1 MKMMRIL
8 RAKWVLACDENFKIL
23 KEGAIVFDKKI
34 IEVCA
39 FASAVRKY
47 PQAEIL
53 DFSGDIAMPAFIN
66 PHVHLEFSA
75 NKGTLRYGDFLDWL
89 GSVIASRQQLDAA
102 ARGRLI
108 LEQIA
113 AMMRSG
119 VGTIGEISSFGGEAE
134 ACAKS
139 GIRTVF
145 FNEILGASKDAAAE
159 NISKFKERFE
169 RSKALASSLFIPAVS
184 VHSPYSTHPQITE
197 FATKLARENGLA
209 ISTHFMESAYERQW
223 LRMGRGKF
231 KAWLAKFN
239 PSPAPFYSPQS
250 FVVHFSGLRTLFTH
264 CVWVDDF
271 SIFDPKLHSI
281 THCARSNRLLSK
293 KRLSFKK
300 LLASGLNYNIATDG
314 LSSNFSLSFL
324 DELRANLM
332 MHDELGLAELARA
345 LLLGA
350 TRNAAAALGLNLGE
364 LKAGK
369 LADIAVFEG
378 IECDEDQLPLQLI
391 LQSKNAKSLFIE
403 GMKCNF

>member
-1 MKMMRIL
+1 MRIL

-23 KEGAIVFDKKI
+23 KDGAIIFDEKI

-39 FASAVRKY
+39 FESAARKY

-75 NKGTLRYGDFLDWL
+75 NKGMLRYGDFLDWL
-89 GSVIASRQQLDAA
+89 GSVIASRQELDAA

-134 ACAKS
+134 ACAQS

-159 NISKFKERFE
+159 NILKFKQRFE

-184 VHSPYSTHPQITE
+184 VHSPYSAHPQITE

-209 ISTHFMESAYERQW
+209 ISTHFMESAYEQQW
-223 LRMGRGKF
+223 LRTGRGKL
-231 KAWLAKFN
+231 KTWLAKFN
-239 PSPAPFYSPQS
+239 PTPAPFYSPQS
-250 FVVHFSGLRTLFTH
+250 FVAHFSGLRTLFTH

-293 KRLSFKK
+293 KRLSFKN

-350 TRNAAAALGLNLGE
+350 TRNAAAALGLSLGE

-378 IECDEDQLPLQLI
+378 IECEQSQLPLQLI

>member
-1 MKMMRIL
+1 MRIL
-8 RAKWVLACDENFKIL
+8 RAKWVLVCDENFKIL
-23 KEGAIVFDKKI
+23 KDGAIVFDEKI

-75 NKGTLRYGDFLDWL
+75 NKGTLRYGDFLGWL

-108 LEQIA
+108 TEQIA

-134 ACAKS
+134 SCAQS

-159 NISKFKERFE
+159 NILKFKQRFE

-197 FATKLARENGLA
+197 FATRLTRENGLA
-209 ISTHFMESAYERQW
+209 ISTHFMESSYERQW
-223 LRMGRGKF
+223 LRTGRGKL
-231 KAWLAKFN
+231 KTWLAKFN
-239 PSPAPFYSPQS
+239 PAAAPFYSPQS
-250 FVVHFSGLRTLFTH
+250 FVAHFSGLRTLFTH

-293 KRLSFKK
+293 KQLSFKK

-350 TRNAAAALGLNLGE
+350 TRNTAAALGLNLGE

-378 IECDEDQLPLQLI
+378 IECEQSQLALQLI

>member
-1 MKMMRIL
+1 MRIL
-8 RAKWVLACDENFKIL
+8 RAKWVLVCDENFKIL
-23 KEGAIVFDKKI
+23 KDGAIVFGEKI
-34 IEVCA
+34 IEVCS
-39 FASAVRKY
+39 FASAARKY

-102 ARGRLI
+102 ARGRLT

-134 ACAKS
+134 ACAQS

-159 NISKFKERFE
+159 NILKFKQRFE
-169 RSKALASSLFIPAVS
+169 RAKALASSLFIPAVS
-184 VHSPYSTHPQITE
+184 VHSPYSAHPQITK
-197 FATKLARENGLA
+197 FATKLARENGLV

-223 LRMGRGKF
+223 LRTGRGKL
-231 KAWLAKFN
+231 KTWLAKFN
-239 PSPAPFYSPQS
+239 PAPAPFYSPQS
-250 FVVHFSGLRTLFTH
+250 FVAHFSGLRTLFTH

-332 MHDELGLAELARA
+332 MHDELDLAELARS
-345 LLLGA
+345 LILGA
-350 TRNAAAALGLNLGE
+350 TKNAAAALGLNLGE

-378 IECDEDQLPLQLI
+378 IECDEAQLVLQLI

>member
-1 MKMMRIL
+1 MRIL
-8 RAKWVLACDENFKIL
+8 RAKWVLSCDENFKIL
-23 KEGAIVFDKKI
+23 KDGAIVFDEKI
-34 IEVCA
+34 IEVCG
-39 FASAVRKY
+39 FASAARKY

-75 NKGTLRYGDFLDWL
+75 NKGTLCYGDFLEWL

-108 LEQIA
+108 AEQII

-134 ACAKS
+134 ACAQS

-159 NISKFKERFE
+159 NILKFKQRFE

-197 FATKLARENGLA
+197 FATRLARENGLA
-209 ISTHFMESAYERQW
+209 ISTHFMESSYERQW
-223 LRMGRGKF
+223 LRAGRGKL
-231 KAWLAKFN
+231 KTWLSKFN

-250 FVVHFSGLRTLFTH
+250 FVAHFSGLRTLFTH

-293 KRLSFKK
+293 KQLSFKK

-345 LLLGA
+345 LILGA
-350 TRNAAAALGLNLGE
+350 TRNAAAALGLSLGE

-369 LADIAVFEG
+369 LADITVFEG
-378 IECDEDQLPLQLI
+378 IECEQSQLPLQLI

>member
-1 MKMMRIL
+1 MRVL
-8 RAKWVLACDENFKIL
+8 RAKWVLVCDENFKIL

-39 FASAVRKY
+39 FASAARKY

-89 GSVIASRQQLDAA
+89 DSVIASRQQLDAA

-134 ACAKS
+134 ACAQS

-159 NISKFKERFE
+159 NIVKFKKRFE
-169 RSKALASSLFIPAVS
+169 RAKALASSLFIPAVS
-184 VHSPYSTHPQITE
+184 VHSPYSAHPQITK

-223 LRMGRGKF
+223 LCMGRGKF
-231 KAWLAKFN
+231 KTWLAKFN
-239 PSPAPFYSPQS
+239 PTPAPFYSPQS
-250 FVVHFSGLRTLFTH
+250 FVAHFSGLRTLFTH

-332 MHDELGLAELARA
+332 IHDELGLAELARV
-345 LLLGA
+345 LILGA

-378 IECDEDQLPLQLI
+378 IECEQSQLPLQLI

>member
-1 MKMMRIL
+1 MRIL
-8 RAKWVLACDENFKIL
+8 RAKWVLVCDENFKIL
-23 KEGAIVFDKKI
+23 KDGAIVFDKKI
-34 IEVCA
+34 IEVCT
-39 FASAVRKY
+39 FASAARKY

-108 LEQIA
+108 AEQIA

-134 ACAKS
+134 ACAQS

-159 NISKFKERFE
+159 NILKFKQRFE

-184 VHSPYSTHPQITE
+184 VHSPYSAHPQITE
-197 FATKLARENGLA
+197 FATKFARENGLA

-223 LRMGRGKF
+223 LRTGRGKF

-239 PSPAPFYSPQS
+239 PAPAPFYSPQS
-250 FVVHFSGLRTLFTH
+250 FVAHFSGLCTLFTH

-293 KRLSFKK
+293 KQLSFKK

-345 LLLGA
+345 LILGA
-350 TRNAAAALGLNLGE
+350 TKNAAAALGLNLGE

-378 IECDEDQLPLQLI
+378 IECEQSQLALQLI

>member
-1 MKMMRIL
+1 MRIL

-34 IEVCA
+34 IEVRS
-39 FASAVRKY
+39 FASAARKY

-66 PHVHLEFSA
+66 SHVHLEFSA

-102 ARGRLI
+102 ARGRLT

-134 ACAKS
+134 ACAQS

-145 FNEILGASKDAAAE
+145 FNEILGASKDATAE
-159 NISKFKERFE
+159 NILKFRQRFE

-197 FATKLARENGLA
+197 FATRLARENGLA

-223 LRMGRGKF
+223 LRAGRGKF
-231 KAWLAKFN
+231 KAWLSKFN
-239 PSPAPFYSPQS
+239 PAPAPFYSPQS
-250 FVVHFSGLRTLFTH
+250 FVAHFSGLRTLFTH

-271 SIFDPKLHSI
+271 GIFDPKLHSI

-378 IECDEDQLPLQLI
+378 IECEQSQLALQLI

>member
-1 MKMMRIL
+1 MRIL

-39 FASAVRKY
+39 FARAARKY

-108 LEQIA
+108 AEQIA

-134 ACAKS
+134 ACAQS

-159 NISKFKERFE
+159 NILKFKQRFE
-169 RSKALASSLFIPAVS
+169 RAKALASSLFIPAVS
-184 VHSPYSTHPQITE
+184 VHSPYSAHPQITK
-197 FATKLARENGLA
+197 FATKLARENGLV

-223 LRMGRGKF
+223 LRTGRGKL
-231 KAWLAKFN
+231 KTWLAKFN
-239 PSPAPFYSPQS
+239 PAPAPFYSPQS
-250 FVVHFSGLRTLFTH
+250 FVAHFSGLRTLFTH

-332 MHDELGLAELARA
+332 MHDELGLAELAQV
-345 LLLGA
+345 LILGA
-350 TRNAAAALGLNLGE
+350 TRNAAAALGLSLGE

-378 IECDEDQLPLQLI
+378 IECDEAQLPLQLI
-391 LQSKNAKSLFIE
+391 LQSKNVKSLFIE

>member
-1 MKMMRIL
+1 MRIL

-23 KEGAIVFDKKI
+23 KDGAIVFDEKI

-39 FASAVRKY
+39 FASAARKY

-134 ACAKS
+134 ACAQS

-169 RSKALASSLFIPAVS
+169 RSKAFASSLFIPAVS

-197 FATKLARENGLA
+197 FATRLARENGLV

-223 LRMGRGKF
+223 LHVGRGKF
-231 KAWLAKFN
+231 KTWLSKFN
-239 PSPAPFYSPQS
+239 PTPAPFYSPQS
-250 FVVHFSGLRTLFTH
+250 FVAHFNGLRTLFTH
-264 CVWVDDF
+264 CIWVDDF

-300 LLASGLNYNIATDG
+300 LLASELNYNIATDG

-350 TRNAAAALGLNLGE
+350 TRNTAVALGLNLGE
-364 LKAGK
+364 LKEGK

-378 IECDEDQLPLQLI
+378 IECEQGQLPLQLI

>member
-1 MKMMRIL
+1 MRIL

-39 FASAVRKY
+39 FASAARKY

-89 GSVIASRQQLDAA
+89 GSVIASRQQLDVA
-102 ARGRLI
+102 ARGRLT

-134 ACAKS
+134 ACAQS

-145 FNEILGASKDAAAE
+145 FNEILGASKDAVAE
-159 NISKFKERFE
+159 NISKFKQRFE
-169 RSKALASSLFIPAVS
+169 RAKALASSLFIPAVS
-184 VHSPYSTHPQITE
+184 VHSPYSAHPQITE
-197 FATKLARENGLA
+197 FATKFARENGLA

-223 LRMGRGKF
+223 LRTGRGKF

-239 PSPAPFYSPQS
+239 PAPAPFYSPQS
-250 FVVHFSGLRTLFTH
+250 FIAHFSGLRTLFTH

-345 LLLGA
+345 LILGA

-364 LKAGK
+364 LKEGK

-378 IECDEDQLPLQLI
+378 IECDEAQLPLQLI